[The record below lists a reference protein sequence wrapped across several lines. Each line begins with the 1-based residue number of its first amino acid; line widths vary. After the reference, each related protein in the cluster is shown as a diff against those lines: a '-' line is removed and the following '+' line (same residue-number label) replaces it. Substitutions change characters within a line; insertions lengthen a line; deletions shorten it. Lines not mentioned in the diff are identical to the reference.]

1 MPTWSGTDADA
12 LVDMMFGSEEDA
24 AKLIDVESFKNVVCN
39 YDGLTYV
46 DTETTAYSEVNS
58 LMQEYVIYAH
68 NGEMSVEDALAELK
82 TEADKVIA
90 EAE

>member
-1 MPTWSGTDADA
+1 M
-12 LVDMMFGSEEDA
+12 DMVQRLW
-24 AKLIDVESFKNVVCN
+24 KLPVSYTHLDVYKRQ
-39 YDGLTYV
+39 GLTYV

-82 TEADKVIA
+82 TEADQVIA